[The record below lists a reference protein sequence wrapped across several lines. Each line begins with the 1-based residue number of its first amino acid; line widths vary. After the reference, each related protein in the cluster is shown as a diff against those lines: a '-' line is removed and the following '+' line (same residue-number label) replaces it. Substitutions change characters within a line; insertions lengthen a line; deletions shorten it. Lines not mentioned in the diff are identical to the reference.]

1 MQAAAPFR
9 APVPCQECSRTHR
22 GPGPVECRTNGCLW
36 NVVRFSVSMIGQYA
50 LAVDSDSD
58 FKVDLITCLVSTG
71 VVSRLSGDAAG
82 VK

>member
-1 MQAAAPFR
+1 
-9 APVPCQECSRTHR
+9 
-22 GPGPVECRTNGCLW
+22 
-36 NVVRFSVSMIGQYA
+36 MIGQYA

-71 VVSRLSGDAAG
+71 VVSRLSDDAAG